1 MKEEDFS
8 AFLQL
13 QEQEEEVFK
22 RERYL
27 ERLKKRIKEL
37 GQGINE
43 ILEEQASLIAE
54 LNQIIEAIREEDLK
68 VRRCKENLKRCQER
82 AKSVKTIEEYKAL
95 LRERAKNE
103 DCIIKGEQALRE
115 LRQKR
120 KAIEDRLQDKVKNK
134 KLKRMEEEREDLI
147 KEKEEVE
154 KELRQQMEKLE
165 LLRATLS
172 QDLVQEYEKLKKA
185 VGFPPIVKADIL
197 GTCSSCGT
205 KLPSMLYSKLIKGE
219 KVRCPSCG
227 KILY

>member
-22 RERYL
+22 REKYL

-37 GQGINE
+37 DQGINE
-43 ILEEQASLIAE
+43 ILEEQAILIAG

-68 VRRCKENLKRCQER
+68 IRRCKENLKRCQER
-82 AKSVKTIEEYKAL
+82 AKSVKKIEEYKAL

-103 DCIIKGEQALRE
+103 DCIIKGEQVLRE
-115 LRQKR
+115 LRQRR
-120 KAIEDRLQDKVKNK
+120 KALEDRLQDKVKNR

-154 KELRQQMEKLE
+154 RELKQQMDKLE
-165 LLRATLS
+165 LLRAS
-172 QDLVQEYEKLKKA
+172 FSKDLVQEYERLKKA
-185 VGFPPIVKADIL
+185 VGFPPIVKADVM

>member
-22 RERYL
+22 REKYL
-27 ERLKKRIKEL
+27 ERLKKRIKDL
-37 GQGINE
+37 DQSINE
-43 ILEEQASLIAE
+43 ILEEQTILIAE

-82 AKSVKTIEEYKAL
+82 AKSVKKVEEYKAL

-103 DCIIKGEQALRE
+103 DCIIKGEQTLRE
-115 LRQKR
+115 LRQRR

-134 KLKRMEEEREDLI
+134 KLKRMEEEKEELI
-147 KEKEEVE
+147 KEREEVE
-154 KELRQQMEKLE
+154 RELKQQTEKLE
-165 LLRATLS
+165 LLRASLS
-172 QDLVQEYEKLKKA
+172 QDLVQEYERLKQA

-197 GTCSSCGT
+197 GACSSCGT
-205 KLPSMLYSKLIKGE
+205 KLPSMLYSKLIRGE
-219 KVRCPSCG
+219 KVRCPNCG

>member
-22 RERYL
+22 REKYL

-37 GQGINE
+37 DQGINE
-43 ILEEQASLIAE
+43 ILEEQTILIAE

-82 AKSVKTIEEYKAL
+82 AKSVKKIEEYKAL

-103 DCIIKGEQALRE
+103 DCIIKGEQVLRE
-115 LRQKR
+115 LRQRR
-120 KAIEDRLQDKVKNK
+120 KAIEDRLQDKVKNR

-154 KELRQQMEKLE
+154 KGVKTADGKVGTSAGKL
-165 LLRATLS
+165 
-172 QDLVQEYEKLKKA
+172 
-185 VGFPPIVKADIL
+185 
-197 GTCSSCGT
+197 
-205 KLPSMLYSKLIKGE
+205 
-219 KVRCPSCG
+219 
-227 KILY
+227 

>member
-37 GQGINE
+37 DQGINE
-43 ILEEQASLIAE
+43 ILEEQAILIAE

-68 VRRCKENLKRCQER
+68 VRRCKENLKRCKEKEKS
-82 AKSVKTIEEYKAL
+82 AKKIEEYKAL

-103 DCIIKGEQALRE
+103 DCIIKGEETLRE
-115 LRQKR
+115 LRQRR
-120 KAIEDRLQDKVKNK
+120 KAIEDRLQDKVKNR

-165 LLRATLS
+165 LLRAS
-172 QDLVQEYEKLKKA
+172 FSKDIVQEYEKLKQA
-185 VGFPPIVKADIL
+185 VGFPPIVKADIM

>member
-37 GQGINE
+37 DQGINE
-43 ILEEQASLIAE
+43 ILEEQAILIAE
-54 LNQIIEAIREEDLK
+54 LNQVIDAIREEDLK

-82 AKSVKTIEEYKAL
+82 SKSVKKMEEYKAL

-103 DCIIKGEQALRE
+103 DCIIKGEQVLRE

-120 KAIEDRLQDKVKNK
+120 KALEDRLQDKVKNR

-147 KEKEEVE
+147 KEREEVE

-165 LLRATLS
+165 LLRAS
-172 QDLVQEYEKLKKA
+172 FIKDLVQEYERLKKA
-185 VGFPPIVKADIL
+185 VGFPPIVKADIM

-205 KLPSMLYSKLIKGE
+205 KLPSMLYSKLIRGE

>member
-8 AFLQL
+8 AFLKL

-22 RERYL
+22 RERYI

-37 GQGINE
+37 DQGINE

-68 VRRCKENLKRCQER
+68 VRRCKENLKRFQER
-82 AKSVKTIEEYKAL
+82 AKSVKTIEEYKSL

-103 DCIIKGEQALRE
+103 DCIIKGEQTLKE
-115 LRQKR
+115 LRQRR
-120 KAIEDRLQDKVKNK
+120 KAIEDRLQDKVKNR

-147 KEKEEVE
+147 KEREEVE
-154 KELRQQMEKLE
+154 RELKQQMEKLE
-165 LLRATLS
+165 LLRASLS
-172 QDLVQEYEKLKKA
+172 QDIVQEYEKLKQA

-205 KLPSMLYSKLIKGE
+205 KLPSMLYSKLIRGE

>member
-37 GQGINE
+37 NQGINE

-82 AKSVKTIEEYKAL
+82 AKSVKKIEEYKAL

-120 KAIEDRLQDKVKNK
+120 KAIEDRLQDKVKNR

-154 KELRQQMEKLE
+154 RELKQQMEKLE
-165 LLRATLS
+165 LLRAS
-172 QDLVQEYEKLKKA
+172 FSKDLVQEYEKLKQA
-185 VGFPPIVKADIL
+185 VGFPPIVKADIM
-197 GTCSSCGT
+197 GICSSCGT

>member
-37 GQGINE
+37 DQSINE
-43 ILEEQASLIAE
+43 IVEEQASLIAE
-54 LNQIIEAIREEDLK
+54 LNQIIDAIREEDLK
-68 VRRCKENLKRCQER
+68 VRRCKENLKRCQEK

-120 KAIEDRLQDKVKNK
+120 KAIEDRLQDKVKNR

-154 KELRQQMEKLE
+154 RELKQQMEKLE
-165 LLRATLS
+165 LLRANLS
-172 QDLVQEYEKLKKA
+172 QDLVQEYERLKQA
-185 VGFPPIVKADIL
+185 VGFPPIVKADIM

-205 KLPSMLYSKLIKGE
+205 KLPSMLYSKLIRGE
-219 KVRCPSCG
+219 RVRCPSCG

>member
-1 MKEEDFS
+1 MKEEDFT

-27 ERLKKRIKEL
+27 ERIKKRIKEL
-37 GQGINE
+37 DQGINE
-43 ILEEQASLIAE
+43 ILETQAILIAE

-68 VRRCKENLKRCQER
+68 VRRCKENLKRCQEK
-82 AKSVKTIEEYKAL
+82 AKSVKKIEEYKAL

-120 KAIEDRLQDKVKNK
+120 KAIEDRLQDKVKNR
-134 KLKRMEEEREDLI
+134 KLKRMEEEKEDLI

-165 LLRATLS
+165 LLRASLS

-205 KLPSMLYSKLIKGE
+205 KLPSMLYSKLIRGE

>member
-43 ILEEQASLIAE
+43 ILEEKTILIAE

-82 AKSVKTIEEYKAL
+82 AKSVKKIEEYKSL

-103 DCIIKGEQALRE
+103 DCIIKGEKVLRE
-115 LRQKR
+115 LRQRR
-120 KAIEDRLQDKVKNK
+120 KAIEDRLQDKVKNT

-154 KELRQQMEKLE
+154 RELKQQTEKLE
-165 LLRATLS
+165 LLRASLS
-172 QDLVQEYEKLKKA
+172 QDLVQDYERLKQA
-185 VGFPPIVKADIL
+185 VGFPPIVKADIM

-205 KLPSMLYSKLIKGE
+205 KLPSMLYSKLIRGE

>member
-37 GQGINE
+37 DQGINE

-54 LNQIIEAIREEDLK
+54 LNQVIEAIREEDLK
-68 VRRCKENLKRCQER
+68 VRRCKENLKRCKER
-82 AKSVKTIEEYKAL
+82 EKSVKKIEEYKAL

-120 KAIEDRLQDKVKNK
+120 KAIEDRLQDKVKNR

-147 KEKEEVE
+147 KEREEVE
-154 KELRQQMEKLE
+154 RELKQQMEKLE
-165 LLRATLS
+165 LLRASFS
-172 QDLVQEYEKLKKA
+172 QDIVQEYERLKKA
-185 VGFPPIVKADIL
+185 VGFPLIVKAGIM